1 MVRRLRFCRKTIVMK
16 SILIAATVVGA
27 AIARLILYAQ
37 QKDKPA
43 GQLKQT
49 GKDLKRNFKE
59 AVGSY

>member
-1 MVRRLRFCRKTIVMK
+1 MK

-27 AIARLILYAQ
+27 AIAGLILYTQ
-37 QKDKPA
+37 QKDKPS

-59 AVGSY
+59 AIGLERPAMS